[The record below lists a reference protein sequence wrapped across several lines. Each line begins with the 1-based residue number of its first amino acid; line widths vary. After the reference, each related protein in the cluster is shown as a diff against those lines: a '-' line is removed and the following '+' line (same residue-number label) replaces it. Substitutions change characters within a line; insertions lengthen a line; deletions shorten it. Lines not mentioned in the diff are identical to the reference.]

1 MISMPERISTPSCF
15 GFPVLS
21 LSLSLGLLPSC
32 CFIVTTIGN
41 PFDLAFM
48 RCKNFFR
55 FALQWKDGKENEAQ
69 WRALMKERGR
79 KYGDESVEC
88 FWNSI
93 ARHWTAFVRYII
105 YYRRNDEQFLDFFSW
120 PNKNISLAKTTP
132 RCNCDYF
139 RCNKSQKMLSKVVKT
154 SFSSF
159 GTFLASFWFHHF
171 FSHVSLLTFTSGKH
185 IANLK
190 QPIFLC
196 KAKNEIERQRKK
208 WNGRVCCIYFIVDV
222 TSE

>member
-1 MISMPERISTPSCF
+1 MQNIELIFPIWLVCPSAFQRLRVSDFLC
-15 GFPVLS
+15 
-21 LSLSLGLLPSC
+21 SLSLGLLPSC

-48 RCKNFFR
+48 RCKNIFR

-69 WRALMKERGR
+69 WRALMKETGR

-159 GTFLASFWFHHF
+159 GTFWASLISSF
-171 FSHVSLLTFTSGKH
+171 FLSCFT
-185 IANLK
+185 IDVYIRQTYCEFETAN
-190 QPIFLC
+190 FLV
-196 KAKNEIERQRKK
+196 Q
-208 WNGRVCCIYFIVDV
+208 
-222 TSE
+222 S